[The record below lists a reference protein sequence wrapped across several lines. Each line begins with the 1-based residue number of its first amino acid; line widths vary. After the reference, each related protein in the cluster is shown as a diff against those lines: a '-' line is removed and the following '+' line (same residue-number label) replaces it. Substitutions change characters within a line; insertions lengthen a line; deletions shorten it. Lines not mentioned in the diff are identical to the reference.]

1 MLIDDDY
8 QDYLSARVS
17 ELLDDGHGDI
27 EACRIVYVREEELIT
42 ADYFDGLVYHL
53 EDNFTVGAVFS
64 EACQINADRVV
75 WEGED
80 V

>member
-1 MLIDDDY
+1 MYSFPGEAITVD
-8 QDYLSARVS
+8 
-17 ELLDDGHGDI
+17 LDD
-27 EACRIVYVREEELIT
+27 
-42 ADYFDGLVYHL
+42 
-53 EDNFTVGAVFS
+53 AVFS